1 MNFNQISLMTNLS
14 LDFIEL
20 LHCKGLLK
28 TFLKNWYAKQNE
40 MREHQQKPH
49 IIDLDIYYD

>member
-40 MREHQQKPH
+40 MREEEQKPH